1 MDTSLESFCLLAKN
15 ARGRA
20 AVQIIHEATAAPGLF
35 AFGELL
41 DMPNVQQLKE
51 GEFAQSFELL
61 RLFAHGTWP
70 DYKASAA
77 NLPTLNDAQVLKLK
91 QLTVVALAEGASTL
105 PYEAMMTHLEVPTVR
120 QLEDLLINDCMYT
133 GIVRGKLDQQKRCL
147 EVHYAAGRDIRPG
160 QLVKMLATLKSWT
173 TTSQQLLHTIDDK
186 VKWAGEQS
194 AERVKHKEALEARV
208 EDKKKKIKPEVERA
222 GADGGMFD
230 GSHMGMD
237 LMPIDHE
244 ERMAGAS
251 GSRSKRRR

>member
-1 MDTSLESFCLLAKN
+1 MANPHARLSFFLSMVVVVFGQKPF
-15 ARGRA
+15 ARRLRDKCR
-20 AVQIIHEATAAPGLF
+20 VCFVPGV
-35 AFGELL
+35 GTERH
-41 DMPNVQQLKE
+41 D
-51 GEFAQSFELL
+51 
-61 RLFAHGTWP
+61 GTWP
-70 DYKASAA
+70 ASAA

-208 EDKKKKIKPEVERA
+208 EDKKKKIKVGLDCARLPRPPPSPA
-222 GADGGMFD
+222 LF
-230 GSHMGMD
+230 
-237 LMPIDHE
+237 
-244 ERMAGAS
+244 
-251 GSRSKRRR
+251 